1 MSEETIKDI
10 TSVTSKRIQDDQSN
24 INDRR
29 HMIDD
34 TCSTRTYIYYRRR
47 RQELTFGTKVQVV
60 TFEQK
65 INFLSRLILSSSC
78 DV

>member
-1 MSEETIKDI
+1 MCRNFGEIANALEVSLTDWSWAPLIFDIDNDGYNDI

-34 TCSTRTYIYYRRR
+34 T
-47 RQELTFGTKVQVV
+47 
-60 TFEQK
+60 
-65 INFLSRLILSSSC
+65 
-78 DV
+78 